1 MVVGLMAE
9 ENDKD
14 PGYPE
19 DVQGKLELVW
29 GEGFLSPGG
38 PAEVSRILG
47 SKSISGCKILD
58 IGSGT
63 GGVDVSLVQDH
74 GAGSVVG
81 IDVQKALVDLA
92 SSRAR
97 KLNLENQIKY
107 QLVTPGL
114 LPFADESF
122 DVAFSKDAI
131 IHIREKEAFYAEI
144 LRILRPDGRL
154 MVSDWLRG
162 DGDAMT
168 PMVEEF
174 ITASGHDFTLVSLRE
189 LGGIVAEVGF
199 VEIELEDRRDWYL
212 EEATG
217 ELEKLQGPLNAK
229 FLELWGEE
237 ATQDEITLWEVL
249 VAALEKGAIRPGHIR
264 AVKSAGAR

>member
-1 MVVGLMAE
+1 MAE
-9 ENDKD
+9 ENNKD

-19 DVQGKLELVW
+19 DARGKLELVW

-38 PAEVSRILG
+38 PTEVSRILG
-47 SKSISGCKILD
+47 SKSISGCRVLD

-63 GGVDVSLVQDH
+63 GGVDVSLVRDH

-81 IDVQKALVDLA
+81 IDVHKDLIDLA

-131 IHIREKEAFYAEI
+131 VHVRDKEALYTEI
-144 LRILRPDGRL
+144 LRILCPGGRL
-154 MVSDWLRG
+154 LVSDWLRG
-162 DGDAMT
+162 DGDALT

-189 LGGIVAEVGF
+189 LGRILEKVGF
-199 VEIELEDRRDWYL
+199 ADIELEDRRDWYL
-212 EEATG
+212 KEATG
-217 ELEKLQGPLNAK
+217 ELEKLRGPLNAQ

-237 ATQDEITLWEVL
+237 ATQDEITFWEVL
-249 VAALEKGAIRPGHIR
+249 VAALEQGAIRPGHTR
-264 AVKSAGAR
+264 AVKSTGAL

>member
-1 MVVGLMAE
+1 MAKE
-9 ENDKD
+9 IIED
-14 PGYPE
+14 PGYPGDTQE
-19 DVQGKLELVW
+19 KLELVW

-58 IGSGT
+58 LGSGT
-63 GGVDVSLVQDH
+63 GGADISLVQDH

-81 IDVQKALVDLA
+81 IEVQKDLVDLA

-97 KLNLENQIKY
+97 QLNLESQIGY

-122 DVAFSKDAI
+122 DVTFSKDAI
-131 IHIREKEAFYAEI
+131 IHVREKEALYAEI
-144 LRILRPDGRL
+144 FRILRPGGRL
-154 MVSDWLRG
+154 LVSDWLRG

-189 LGGIVAEVGF
+189 LQGIVEEVGF
-199 VEIELEDRRDWYL
+199 VEIELEDRRDWYFK
-212 EEATG
+212 EATG
-217 ELEKLQGPLNAK
+217 ELEKLRGPLNAQ
-229 FLELWGEE
+229 FLELWGDE
-237 ATQDEITLWEVL
+237 ATQDEITFWEVL

-264 AVKSAGAR
+264 AVKSTGAL

>member
-1 MVVGLMAE
+1 MVVIVMAE

-19 DVQGKLELVW
+19 DVQAKLELVW

-47 SKSISGCKILD
+47 TKSISGCKILD
-58 IGSGT
+58 IGSGI
-63 GGVDVSLVQDH
+63 GGADVSLVQDH
-74 GAGSVVG
+74 DAGSVVG
-81 IDVQKALVDLA
+81 IDVQKELIDLA
-92 SSRAR
+92 SNRAR

-122 DVAFSKDAI
+122 DVTFSKDAI
-131 IHIREKEAFYAEI
+131 IHVREKAALYAEI
-144 LRILRPDGRL
+144 FRILRPGGRL
-154 MVSDWLRG
+154 LVSDWLRG

-174 ITASGHDFTLVSLRE
+174 IAASGHDFTLVSLRE
-189 LGGIVAEVGF
+189 LEGIVEEVGF
-199 VEIELEDRRDWYL
+199 VEVELEDRRDWYFK
-212 EEATG
+212 EATG
-217 ELEKLQGPLNAK
+217 ELEKLRGPLNAQ
-229 FLELWGEE
+229 FLELWGDE
-237 ATQDEITLWEVL
+237 ATQDEITFWEVL

-264 AVKSAGAR
+264 GVKSTGAL

>member
-1 MVVGLMAE
+1 MAE
-9 ENDKD
+9 ENNMD

-19 DVQGKLELVW
+19 DARGKLELVW

-38 PAEVSRILG
+38 PTEVSRILG
-47 SKSISGCKILD
+47 SKSISGCKVLD

-63 GGVDVSLVQDH
+63 GGVDVSLVRDH
-74 GAGSVVG
+74 GANSVVG
-81 IDVQKALVDLA
+81 IDVHKDLIELA

-131 IHIREKEAFYAEI
+131 IHVREKEALYTEI
-144 LRILRPDGRL
+144 LRILCPGGRL
-154 MVSDWLRG
+154 LVSDWLRG
-162 DGDAMT
+162 DGDALT

-189 LGGIVAEVGF
+189 LGKILEKVGF
-199 VEIELEDRRDWYL
+199 VEIELEDRRGWYL
-212 EEATG
+212 KEATG
-217 ELEKLQGPLNAK
+217 ELEKLRGPLNAQ
-229 FLELWGEE
+229 FLELWGGE
-237 ATQDEITLWEVL
+237 ATQDEITFWEVL
-249 VAALEKGAIRPGHIR
+249 VAALEQGAIRPGHTR
-264 AVKSAGAR
+264 AVKSTGAL

>member
-1 MVVGLMAE
+1 MAE

-14 PGYPE
+14 PGYSE
-19 DVQGKLELVW
+19 DVQAKLELVW

-63 GGVDVSLVQDH
+63 GGADFSLVQDH

-81 IDVQKALVDLA
+81 IDVQEELLDLA
-92 SSRAR
+92 SGRAR

-122 DVAFSKDAI
+122 DVTFSKDAI
-131 IHIREKEAFYAEI
+131 IHVREKEALYAEI
-144 LRILRPDGRL
+144 FRILRPGGRL
-154 MVSDWLRG
+154 LISDWLRG
-162 DGDAMT
+162 DGDALT

-174 ITASGHDFTLVSLRE
+174 IAASGHDFTLVSLRE
-189 LGGIVAEVGF
+189 LEGIVEEVGF
-199 VEIELEDRRDWYL
+199 VEVELEDRRDWYFK
-212 EEATG
+212 EATG
-217 ELEKLQGPLNAK
+217 ELDKLRGPLNAQ
-229 FLELWGEE
+229 FLKRWGDE
-237 ATQDEITLWEVL
+237 ATQDEITFWEVL
-249 VAALEKGAIRPGHIR
+249 VAALEEGATRPGHIR
-264 AVKSAGAR
+264 AVKSTGAL

>member
-1 MVVGLMAE
+1 MAKE
-9 ENDKD
+9 IIED
-14 PGYPE
+14 PGYPG
-19 DVQGKLELVW
+19 DTQGKLELVW

-47 SKSISGCKILD
+47 SKSISGCKVLD

-63 GGVDVSLVQDH
+63 GGADVSLVQDH

-81 IDVQKALVDLA
+81 IEVQKDLVDLA

-97 KLNLENQIKY
+97 KLNLDNQIKY

-114 LPFADESF
+114 LPFEDGSF
-122 DVAFSKDAI
+122 DVVFSKDAI
-131 IHIREKEAFYAEI
+131 IHVREKKAIYTEI
-144 LRILRPDGRL
+144 LRILRPGGRL
-154 MVSDWLRG
+154 LVSDWLRG

-174 ITASGHDFTLVSLRE
+174 IAASGHDFTLVSLRE
-189 LGGIVAEVGF
+189 LGEIVEEVGF

-212 EEATG
+212 KEATG
-217 ELEKLQGPLNAK
+217 ELEKLHGPLNAR

-237 ATQDEITLWEVL
+237 ATQDEIAFWEVL
-249 VAALEKGAIRPGHIR
+249 VSALENGAIRPGHIR
-264 AVKSAGAR
+264 AVKSVGVP